1 MARFG
6 GPGNFGG
13 MGDLQKLMK
22 QAQKM
27 QEETAKLQEALP
39 AARYSAN
46 AGGGMVT
53 ITVNGYGQLVEVKI
67 NPAIVDP
74 ADVEILEDL
83 IVTAA
88 KEAAA
93 KRLMDYVT
101 SPVCKTPLEEA
112 ISHTAHAHKN
122 LLKEME
128 QHKKIWEERH
138 TLYQTIHY
146 DISHVRNNMERVLD
160 GRDPLKLEK
169 PKLEPLALP
178 LQRDLS

>member
-93 KRLMDYVT
+93 KAQT
-101 SPVCKTPLEEA
+101 EQESQLEE
-112 ISHTAHAHKN
+112 ISGG
-122 LLKEME
+122 LG
-128 QHKKIWEERH
+128 
-138 TLYQTIHY
+138 
-146 DISHVRNNMERVLD
+146 DI
-160 GRDPLKLEK
+160 PL
-169 PKLEPLALP
+169 PPGF
-178 LQRDLS
+178 LS